1 MTMMEA
7 TRHRWNLSL
16 VDSATAAL
24 VQARWLR
31 LGGGEGGL
39 RWTPIFGPK
48 KAASK
53 EESAPLV
60 FG

>member
-1 MTMMEA
+1 M
-7 TRHRWNLSL
+7 
-16 VDSATAAL
+16 D
-24 VQARWLR
+24 LR
-31 LGGGEGGL
+31 THLLGPGGLDL

-48 KAASK
+48 RAASK